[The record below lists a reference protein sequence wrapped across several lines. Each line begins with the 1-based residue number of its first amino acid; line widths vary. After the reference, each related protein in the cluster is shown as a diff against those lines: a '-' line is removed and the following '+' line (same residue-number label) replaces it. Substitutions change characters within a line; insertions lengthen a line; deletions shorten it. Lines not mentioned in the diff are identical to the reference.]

1 MTATTRFSLAGLA
14 IVVLVLTGCS
24 VDAETSPE
32 ISESS
37 ATADA
42 TPEEQNPQTDAETT
56 TSAVDGTTGEPDEDR
71 SPPTTDVD
79 TSQQSVVSTIAPE
92 FTSCRRIEDF
102 GVDARDRWVVVNDEV
117 MGGRSVGEAE
127 IDGSIIRF
135 SGTIN
140 TDGGGFSLVR
150 TSTLRDGQRLDEALA
165 GADYLRF
172 RVRSANGRG
181 YEFIAEDSVSSS
193 QVMHFAPVSVNGS
206 GLWEELAVPLDD
218 LEARSFGTPI
228 INQEPFRLDQ
238 VTSIG
243 LILADSV
250 DGPFSLEVDR
260 IDACQR

>member
-1 MTATTRFSLAGLA
+1 MSLGLA
-14 IVVLVLTGCS
+14 ALVIAAFLLASCS
-24 VDAETSPE
+24 TDSVTSPE
-32 ISESS
+32 AS
-37 ATADA
+37 TASD
-42 TPEEQNPQTDAETT
+42 TTETT
-56 TSAVDGTTGEPDEDR
+56 TTALASQSEDPEPTTSTADDAAGGGSDQDR

-79 TSQQSVVSTIAPE
+79 TGQQSVASTIAPE

-218 LEARSFGTPI
+218 LEARSFGTLI